1 MTREEF
7 GFRAQA
13 LYPFPLDRGPPAA
26 YLWSLVHN
34 QASMP
39 LSSSSKPPFADL
51 PPAPKA
57 AIKPFS
63 DTRHG
68 VTRTDD
74 YAWLRADNWQ
84 QMFKDTSIL
93 DPEIR
98 THLEAE
104 NAYMDAAMAD
114 TAALQ
119 KQLFAEMKGRIKE
132 DDSSVPMKD
141 GPFAYGSAFVT
152 GGEQPRYFRIP
163 RDGDPKDESLRVVLL
178 DGDKEAADKA
188 YFRLAGLD
196 HSNDHKL
203 GLWGYDD
210 KGSEYYTLRIRDLES
225 GQDLSDVLDNTAGGG
240 VWAPDGKSFFY
251 TLQDENHRPSKVFH
265 HILGTPQAQDR
276 LVYEEQ
282 DPGFFM
288 GVGGSLL
295 DDFIYIDIHDHET
308 SEYRLLSTRD
318 LTAEPVLVA
327 EREEGI
333 EYSMTEGGDV
343 FFILTNADDAKDF
356 KIVEAPVTAPGREH
370 WKDVVPH
377 TPGRLILSHMA
388 YARHLVWLE
397 RREGLPVIMIRDRV
411 SGEEHAIDFAEEAYS
426 LGLQGAAEYDTDT
439 IRFSY
444 SSMTTPSQLYD
455 YNMATRERVL
465 LKTQEVPSG
474 HNAQDYITR
483 RVFARSHDGVE
494 VPVTLLYGKDTVLDG
509 SAPCLLYGYGAYG
522 VTIPAGFNTSCLSL
536 VDRGFVYAIAHIRG
550 GKDKGFSWY
559 EDGKMEKKVN
569 TFKDFIAAADH
580 LVAEGFTAYDKII
593 AEGGSAGGMLMGAV
607 ANMAPE
613 KFAGIIAAVP
623 FVDVLNTMLDDT
635 LPLTPPEW
643 PEWGNPIESEEE
655 YRWIA
660 AYSPYDNV
668 GKKRYPPILALS
680 GLTDPRV
687 TYWEPTKWVA
697 KLREKAPDAGPYL
710 LKTNMAAGHGGKSG
724 RFQRL
729 EEVAFEYAFAVKM
742 AGKM

>member
-1 MTREEF
+1 MSVF
-7 GFRAQA
+7 KN
-13 LYPFPLDRGPPAA
+13 LPSPPAA
-26 YLWSLVHN
+26 
-34 QASMP
+34 AK
-39 LSSSSKPPFADL
+39 KPVT
-51 PPAPKA
+51 
-57 AIKPFS
+57 

-68 VTRTDD
+68 ITRTDD

-84 QMFKDTSIL
+84 AMFKDTSIL

-98 THLEAE
+98 SYLEAE
-104 NAYMDAAMAD
+104 NAYMEAAMAD
-114 TAALQ
+114 TKELQ
-119 KQLFAEMKGRIKE
+119 GKLFAEMKGRIKE
-132 DDSSVPMKD
+132 DDSSIPMKD

-163 RDGDPKDESLRVVLL
+163 RDGNPKDETIRDLLL
-178 DGDKEAADKA
+178 DGDKEAVGKD
-188 YFRLAGLD
+188 YFRLSGID
-196 HSNDHKL
+196 HTSDHTF
-203 GLWGYDD
+203 GIWGYDD
-210 KGSEYYTLRIRDLES
+210 KGSEYYTLRIRDLATK
-225 GQDLSDVLDNTAGGG
+225 QDLDDVLENTAGGG

-265 HILGTPQAQDR
+265 HIVGQPQSSDR
-276 LVYEEQ
+276 LVYEET

-308 SEYRLLSTRD
+308 SEYRLLSTKD
-318 LTAEPVLVA
+318 LTAEPQLVA
-327 EREEGI
+327 EREEGV

-343 FFILTNADDAKDF
+343 FYILTNADGAKDF
-356 KIVEAPVTAPGREH
+356 KIVEAPVSAPGKANWAE
-370 WKDVVPH
+370 VVPH
-377 TPGRLILSHMA
+377 EPGRLILNHMA
-388 YARHLVWLE
+388 FARHLVWLE
-397 RREGLPVIMIRDRV
+397 RREGLPVIMIRDRK
-411 SGEEHAIDFAEEAYS
+411 SGEEHSIAFAEEAYS
-426 LGLQGAAEYDTDT
+426 LGLQGAAEYDTDV

-444 SSMTTPSQLYD
+444 SSMTTPSQLFD
-455 YNMATRERVL
+455 YNMATRERTL

-474 HNAQDYITR
+474 HNPEDYVTR
-483 RVFARSHDGVE
+483 RVFAEAHDGE
-494 VPVTLLYGKDTVLDG
+494 TVPVTLLYRRDTKLDG

-522 VTIPAGFNTSCLSL
+522 ITIPAGFNTNCLSL
-536 VDRGFVYAIAHIRG
+536 ADRGFVYAIAHIRG

-569 TFKDFIAAADH
+569 TFKDFISAADH
-580 LVAEGFTAYDKII
+580 LVKGGFTAYDRII

-643 PEWGNPIESEEE
+643 PEWGNPIESKEE

-668 GKKRYPPILALS
+668 EKKPYPPIIALS

-687 TYWEPTKWVA
+687 TYWEPTKWIA
-697 KLREKAPDAGPYL
+697 KLRDTAPEAGPFL

-729 EEVAFEYAFAVKM
+729 EEIAFEYAYAIKV